1 MDEQAIREFWQEHA
15 CGDAQIGGL
24 REHFGGDY
32 DKFFAAYDQ
41 FRYRTERHLPACL
54 DALPVADADVLEIG
68 LGEGS
73 DSERMIRRGARW
85 SGVDIT
91 AESVDRVRTRLRQ
104 RGLPFAALHQGS
116 VVDLPFADNSFDLVF
131 SHGVLHHV
139 PNIDIA
145 QKEIHRV
152 LRPDGELVI
161 MVYARRSLNYLV
173 SIGLIRRAILL
184 AAYPLGRS
192 GLLKPGTTPAL
203 LTGHL
208 ANAKATGL
216 RRYLR
221 LEEFIN
227 HNTDGPAN
235 HYSKVY
241 DTRRIAQDFGSFRVT
256 RTYKRFMHAPPLPV
270 HRLPGESVLGWHLWI
285 HLRPI

>member
-1 MDEQAIREFWQEHA
+1 MNKRFGSSGKNTPAETRRLAGYA
-15 CGDAQIGGL
+15 K
-24 REHFGGDY
+24 FGGDY

-91 AESVDRVRTRLRQ
+91 AESIARVRTRLRQ
-104 RGLPFAALHQGS
+104 RGLPFAALHQAS

-139 PNIDIA
+139 PDIDAA

-152 LRPDGELVI
+152 LRPEGELVV
-161 MVYARRSLNYLV
+161 MVYARRSLNYMV

-192 GLLKPGTTPAL
+192 GLLKQGTTPAL

-208 ANAKATGL
+208 ANAQATGL

-221 LEEFIN
+221 LRSSSTASMAPRIRIPRFR
-227 HNTDGPAN
+227 HAADCAGL
-235 HYSKVY
+235 
-241 DTRRIAQDFGSFRVT
+241 RRSALRAH
-256 RTYKRFMHAPPLPV
+256 KRFMHALPLPV
-270 HRLPGESVLGWHLWI
+270 HRLPANRFGCTWGSLAP
-285 HLRPI
+285 RPASDG